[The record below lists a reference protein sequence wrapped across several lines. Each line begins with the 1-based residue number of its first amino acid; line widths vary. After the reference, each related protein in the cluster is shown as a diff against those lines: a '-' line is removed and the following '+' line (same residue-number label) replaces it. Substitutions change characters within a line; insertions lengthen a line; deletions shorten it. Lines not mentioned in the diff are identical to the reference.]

1 MSAEQLF
8 TIANQTALVGW
19 AILVFLPR
27 RWDPLFWVPQFI
39 IPGVLS
45 LGYATLA
52 LLHFGQGDGGF
63 GSIADVRTLFEND
76 HVLLAGWIHYLAFD
90 LFIGAWIAR
99 RSDALGIPRLIQTVF
114 LGFTFMFG
122 PAGLFMFLVTQA
134 LMTKTPKGAQS

>member
-8 TIANQTALVGW
+8 SIANLTAIVGW

-39 IPGVLS
+39 IPGLLS

-63 GSIADVRTLFEND
+63 GSIADVRILFEND

-99 RSDALGIPRLIQTVF
+99 RSDALGIPRLIQIVF

-122 PAGLFMFLVTQA
+122 PAGLFMFLVTQ
-134 LMTKTPKGAQS
+134 LFMNRTSKSGGS